1 MVNQQAAV
9 SKVAAGST
17 TSELQPVGLRCK
29 MTNSEVKVQSKPKFS
44 VKTKLVKVLGN

>member
-17 TSELQPVGLRCK
+17 TSELQPVGFKTLRLRYSLNRAHNEQLK
-29 MTNSEVKVQSKPKFS
+29 YWETNGIIDRS
-44 VKTKLVKVLGN
+44 